1 MFLRIH
7 LIGQL
12 LDQSNLTCFYAQH
25 CSLSNGENRSFLSCT
40 YQKLFKKYP
49 PAFFFETGNSLV
61 LNYILDLISKHLGVS
76 IIASECW
83 TLTPFLPI
91 LTTNNKITANLI
103 FDLNIEYMI
112 KKKFS

>member
-1 MFLRIH
+1 MFEKFHWSKCFLRIH

-49 PAFFFETGNSLV
+49 PAFFFGMGSSHIV
-61 LNYILDLISKHLGVS
+61 VKS
-76 IIASECW
+76 
-83 TLTPFLPI
+83 
-91 LTTNNKITANLI
+91 NL
-103 FDLNIEYMI
+103 L
-112 KKKFS
+112 S